1 MGLTYHYMLMTN
13 HMLLQ
18 KQLLAALRETGLTAG
33 QPKVLDYLRDHNGAS
48 QKEIA
53 RGCRIEPGS
62 LTSVLNRM
70 EEKGMIERRMLR
82 GNRRTFYI
90 YLTDKGEELLKVV
103 EKEFEK
109 LEKKVFKGLSLE
121 EQKSF
126 MDLFF
131 HIYKNMTAEEE

>member
-1 MGLTYHYMLMTN
+1 MELTYHYMLMTN

-103 EKEFEK
+103 EEEFEK